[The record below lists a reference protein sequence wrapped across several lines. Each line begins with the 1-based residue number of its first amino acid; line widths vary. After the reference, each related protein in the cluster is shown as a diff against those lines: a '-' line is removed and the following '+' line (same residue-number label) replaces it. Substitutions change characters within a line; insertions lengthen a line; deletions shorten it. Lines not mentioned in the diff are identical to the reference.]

1 MLNGTK
7 GNSSCSKI
15 VGLAEM
21 QSLKDILGINNEFDF
36 GDSKFSCTILKEVCQ
51 IKWNT
56 YV

>member
-36 GDSKFSCTILKEVCQ
+36 GDSKFSCTILKEACQ